1 MSAASG
7 TSPRSA
13 RAAEIVTTARRLLEE
28 EGPAAVTMRRLASE
42 LGIQAPSLYKHFAGK
57 SAVELAVVSEG
68 LVEIGEI
75 SHAAVAEPGALGPL
89 MALLYEY
96 RRYCVGHPNLYRLA
110 TGRRWPRDE
119 LPDGLEEWA
128 GKPWYLVTGDPILG
142 QALWSFAHGVVILE
156 LDERFLPGSDP
167 DRTLAAGG
175 AAFLASTDG
184 AVPPTPP
191 ESRSARVRG

>member
-1 MSAASG
+1 M
-7 TSPRSA
+7 
-13 RAAEIVTTARRLLEE
+13 ARRLLEE
-28 EGPAAVTMRRLASE
+28 DGPESVTMRHLAGD
-42 LGIQAPSLYKHFAGK
+42 LGIKAPSLYKHFAGK
-57 SAVELAVVSEG
+57 SAVELAIVCDG

-75 SHAAVAEPGALGPL
+75 SHAAVANPGERGPL
-89 MALLYEY
+89 MTLLREY

-110 TGRRWPRDE
+110 TGRRWPRHE

-167 DRTLAAGG
+167 EGTLAAGG
-175 AAFLASTDG
+175 AAFLLSTDEALLSTDG
-184 AVPPTPP
+184 AVPPPPP
-191 ESRSARVRG
+191 ESRPAGVRG